1 MKKPLFYTVVGKY
14 SPRVMAVTTEKRSQL
29 YGWWADDES
38 STHKARREC
47 WGRFPDRASADSVIA
62 DISRIRTR
70 ESHLLQGPQQEIVRI
85 QMRAT
90 SEINAIIHAATGL
103 TDV

>member
-38 STHKARREC
+38 STHKARRDC
-47 WGRFPDRASADSVIA
+47 WGRFKDRAKADGVIHAISAL
-62 DISRIRTR
+62 RTR
-70 ESHLLQGPQQEIVRI
+70 ESALLEPVQREVVRI
-85 QMRAT
+85 QMETT
-90 SEINAIIHAATGL
+90 SKINAVIHAATGL
-103 TDV
+103 SDV